1 MLVPVLDRYI
11 RHRLRASDV
20 AADHALAERAIQ
32 RLRYLGVQITETGSQ
47 VCASPVGRVLMH
59 SRGKVAALLPILKAE
74 RRALGDKIRA
84 VIVADFEKTSAVSAE
99 VQHLLDEEAGGA
111 VAAFRMLLTDSE
123 TDALDP
129 VLVTGSSVLVDDDLA
144 PKFAEAALAWLAARN
159 LDVRLTFAEERG
171 FKVLSGQGGDWGPR
185 IYVAMITDLFQ
196 SGLCKCLVGT
206 RGLLGEGW
214 DASRVNVLV
223 DLTSVTTSTSV
234 NQLRGRSLRLD
245 TELPD
250 KVADNWDVICIAP
263 EFLKGLYDYRRF
275 IDKHD
280 TLFGLTDDGA
290 IEKGIGHV
298 HAAFTEI
305 EPEGIESSMGVLNAE
320 MLERPCRR
328 AEFRKL
334 WRIGE
339 PYHPEPIHAL
349 EAHTGAGGG
358 GGFPPFPWGH
368 APWSDASLTAAIG
381 EAILGA
387 LREAGLLRHQGDLQV
402 GERAGG
408 YVRAFL
414 KNADEAASGLFA
426 QALQEALGPL
436 DRPRYIIPRQ
446 VDFIDDTWLSRVLPR
461 IVGRYFQRRRTSLQ
475 MYHAVPSTLARHKD
489 IVAIYQRHWNA
500 RVSPGQAVYAHHGE
514 GEKLVADARQSGL
527 TPRARMHRKEV
538 FL

>member
-1 MLVPVLDRYI
+1 VLVPVLDRYI